1 MKKIQILLLLSMVLT
16 VSVQAQGFKGMLNK
30 AKSAITDG
38 GGLSQ
43 EDAGNG
49 LKQALDLGVDEA
61 VSFLSAED
69 GYYKSAYK
77 ILLPE
82 EAQVVTN
89 KLKVI
94 PGFSDVEANLVE
106 KVNRAAEDAAT
117 KAKPIFVSAIKQ
129 MSFKDAMNILMGDKD
144 SATRYLEK
152 ATYDQLYSAFKPVII
167 ESLEK
172 VNASSYWNSAVTKYN
187 KIPFAK
193 KTNPDLD
200 DHVTRQALAGMF
212 GLVEKKEENIRGDKS
227 LRTNDLLQKVFAQ
240 QDK

>member
-1 MKKIQILLLLSMVLT
+1 MKKVKILLLLSAFFT
-16 VSVQAQGFKGMLNK
+16 VSVQAQGFKGMLKK
-30 AKSAITDG
+30 AKSTITK

-61 VSFLSAED
+61 VGFLSAED
-69 GYYKSAYK
+69 GYYKSPYK
-77 ILLPE
+77 ILLPK
-82 EAQVVTN
+82 EAQAITK
-89 KLKVI
+89 KLKVV
-94 PGFSDVEANLVE
+94 PGFQDVEANLVE

-129 MSFKDAMNILMGDKD
+129 MSFKDAMNILMGNKD

-152 ATYDQLYSAFKPVII
+152 ATYDQLYTAFKPVII

-172 VNASSYWNSAVTKYN
+172 VNASSYWNSAVTQYN

-193 KTNPDLD
+193 KTNPDLE
-200 DHVTRQALAGMF
+200 DHVTRQALSGMF
-212 GLVEKKEENIRGDKS
+212 GLVEKKEEGIRGDKS

-240 QDK
+240 QDQ

>member
-1 MKKIQILLLLSMVLT
+1 MKKIKTLLFFSVLFT
-16 VSVQAQGFKGMLNK
+16 VSVQAQGFKGLLNK
-30 AKSAITDG
+30 AKSAITDD
-38 GGLSQ
+38 GLSQ

-77 ILLPE
+77 ILLPK
-82 EAQVVTN
+82 EAQVVAN
-89 KLKVI
+89 KLKAI
-94 PGFSDVEANLVE
+94 PGFGNVEANLVE
-106 KVNRAAEDAAT
+106 KVNRAAEDAAS
-117 KAKPIFVSAIKQ
+117 KAKPIFISAIKQ

-152 ATYDQLYSAFKPVII
+152 ATYDQLYSAFKPVIV

-172 VNASSYWNSAVTKYN
+172 VNASSYWNSAVTQYN

-212 GLVEKKEENIRGDKS
+212 GLVEKKEEGIRSDKS

-240 QDK
+240 QDN

>member
-1 MKKIQILLLLSMVLT
+1 MKKIGIFLLLSVFFA
-16 VSVQAQGFKGMLNK
+16 VSIQAQGFKGMLKK
-30 AKSAITDG
+30 AKSTITK
-38 GGLSQ
+38 GGLSDG
-43 EDAGNG
+43 EVGNG

-77 ILLPE
+77 ILLPK
-82 EAQVVTN
+82 EAQTVTN
-89 KLKVI
+89 KLKII
-94 PGFSDVEANLVE
+94 PGFKDVEAKLVE
-106 KVNRAAEDAAT
+106 KMNRAAEDAAS
-117 KAKPIFVSAIKQ
+117 KAKPIFISAIKQ
-129 MSFKDAMNILMGDKD
+129 MSFKDAMSILTGNKD

-152 ATYDQLYSAFKPVII
+152 ATYDQLYSAFKPVMI

-193 KTNPDLD
+193 KTNPDLE

-212 GLVEKKEENIRGDKS
+212 GLVEKKEEGIRGDKS

>member
-1 MKKIQILLLLSMVLT
+1 MKKIKLLLLLSVLFT
-16 VSVQAQGFKGMLNK
+16 VSMQAQGFKGMLNK
-30 AKSAITDG
+30 AKSAITD

-89 KLKVI
+89 KLKAI
-94 PGFSDVEANLVE
+94 PGFGNVEANLVE
-106 KVNRAAEDAAT
+106 KVNRAAEDAAS
-117 KAKPIFVSAIKQ
+117 KAKPIFISAIKQ

-152 ATYDQLYSAFKPVII
+152 ATYDQLYSAFKPVIV

-172 VNASSYWNSAVTKYN
+172 VNASSYWNSAVTQYN

-212 GLVEKKEENIRGDKS
+212 GLVEKKEEGIRSDKS

>member
-1 MKKIQILLLLSMVLT
+1 MKKVKILLLLSAFFT
-16 VSVQAQGFKGMLNK
+16 VSVQAQGFKGMLKK
-30 AKSAITDG
+30 AKSTITE

-61 VSFLSAED
+61 VGFLSAED
-69 GYYKSAYK
+69 GYYKSPYK
-77 ILLPE
+77 ILLPK
-82 EAQVVTN
+82 EAQAITK
-89 KLKVI
+89 KLKVV
-94 PGFSDVEANLVE
+94 PGFQDVEANLVE

-129 MSFKDAMNILMGDKD
+129 MSFKDAMNILMGNKD

-152 ATYDQLYSAFKPVII
+152 ATYDQLYTAFKPVII

-172 VNASSYWNSAVTKYN
+172 VNASSYWNSAVIQYN

-193 KTNPDLD
+193 KTNPDLE
-200 DHVTRQALAGMF
+200 DHVTRQALSGMF
-212 GLVEKKEENIRGDKS
+212 GLVEKKEEGIRGDKS

-240 QDK
+240 QDQ